1 MEDLLQNG
9 ISQINSVLSNHYFS
23 TALLLIMVIYSGMLA
38 TKTFNPLKCIFENKF
53 SRIFLM
59 FIILISF
66 EKNKAISIMSA
77 VTIILSLQGIK
88 KSVFLENLS
97 NNVIDNQSSFQKF
110 YTNIQNNI
118 SKNIVYDN
126 EVNDILKNEK
136 NIQEENTYK
145 LISKSDEDNLNSLKS
160 EEQILKNNDNEIIK
174 NDIQQTI
181 NKTINNDLAPISRVL
196 VEEKI
201 KEQVKTPANNNIIP
215 EGNDINTHSEINYT
229 YEEQTPLDEQIS
241 NVKDTEIT
249 NNNTKS
255 LRGLNLDKNIDL
267 DFKFDGYNTLKPV
280 EEEINFE
287 KSVKAVVNKKCNL
300 CDQMKSKNND
310 GDISAY
316 QGEQLAEF

>member
-9 ISQINSVLSNHYFS
+9 ISQINSVLNNHYFS

-59 FIILISF
+59 LIILISF

-77 VTIILSLQGIK
+77 ITIVLSLQGIK
-88 KSVFLENLS
+88 KSAFLENLS
-97 NNVIDNQSSFQKF
+97 NNVIDNDSSFQRF
-110 YTNIQNNI
+110 YTNIQDNI

-126 EVNDILKNEK
+126 DVNDILKSEIK
-136 NIQEENTYK
+136 LQEENANK
-145 LISKSDEDNLNSLKS
+145 INIKS
-160 EEQILKNNDNEIIK
+160 EEEIIEK
-174 NDIQQTI
+174 DNSDILNNDIQETI
-181 NKTINNDLAPISRVL
+181 HKTINNDLAPISRVL

-201 KEQVKTPANNNIIP
+201 KEQVVIPENNIIP
-215 EGNDINTHSEINYT
+215 DGNEINIHSEINYIS
-229 YEEQTPLDEQIS
+229 EEQTPLNEQIS
-241 NVKDTEIT
+241 NVKDTEVT

-267 DFKFDGYNTLKPV
+267 DFKFDGYNTLKPI

-300 CDQMKSKNND
+300 CDQMKNKNND

>member
-59 FIILISF
+59 LLILISF

-88 KSVFLENLS
+88 KSEFLENLS
-97 NNVIDNQSSFQKF
+97 NNVIDNDSSFQRF
-110 YTNIQNNI
+110 YTNIQDNI

-126 EVNDILKNEK
+126 DLNDILKNEK
-136 NIQEENTYK
+136 KIQEENT
-145 LISKSDEDNLNSLKS
+145 SKVDVKS
-160 EEQILKNNDNEIIK
+160 EEQLTKKHEHET
-174 NDIQQTI
+174 TI
-181 NKTINNDLAPISRVL
+181 NDDIHKTINNDLPPISRVL

-201 KEQVKTPANNNIIP
+201 KEQVEIPENNSIIP
-215 EGNDINTHSEINYT
+215 EPNEINTHSEISYT

-241 NVKDTEIT
+241 NVKDTQIT

-267 DFKFDGYNTLKPV
+267 DFKFDGYNSLKPV

-300 CDQMKSKNND
+300 CDQMKNKNND

>member
-136 NIQEENTYK
+136 NIQEENANK
-145 LISKSDEDNLNSLKS
+145 LISKSDEENLNSLKS
-160 EEQILKNNDNEIIK
+160 EEQIFKNNDNEIIK

-181 NKTINNDLAPISRVL
+181 SKTINNDLAPISRVL

-201 KEQVKTPANNNIIP
+201 KEQVKTPAKNVRYADNNNFLRCSVSKHVP
-215 EGNDINTHSEINYT
+215 MDNK
-229 YEEQTPLDEQIS
+229 P
-241 NVKDTEIT
+241 
-249 NNNTKS
+249 NTKAVAA
-255 LRGLNLDKNIDL
+255 RPIFIARNR
-267 DFKFDGYNTLKPV
+267 NTDSGSPMGAIV
-280 EEEINFE
+280 
-287 KSVKAVVNKKCNL
+287 
-300 CDQMKSKNND
+300 
-310 GDISAY
+310 GPRY
-316 QGEQLAEF
+316 